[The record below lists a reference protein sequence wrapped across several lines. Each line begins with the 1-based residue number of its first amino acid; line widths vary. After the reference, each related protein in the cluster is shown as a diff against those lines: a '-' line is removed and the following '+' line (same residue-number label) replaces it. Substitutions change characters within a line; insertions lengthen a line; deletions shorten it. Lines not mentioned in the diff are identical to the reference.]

1 MYRLKSFRKILPAI
15 ISGLILLSLAS
26 VNCSAVP
33 YRSGYGDKP
42 VRFAF
47 ITDVHIAVGAPSVE
61 DLRLCVRDINR
72 QQELDFVIFG
82 GDITD
87 FGSDE
92 EIALAKS
99 LIDSLQ
105 VRHYVLAGN
114 HDANWS
120 ESGCNTFLSVFGYE
134 QFCFEEGGWRFIGCN
149 SGPDMRM
156 SPALVPH
163 ESMVWLENLP
173 KGRKSIF
180 LNHYPMDSSVL
191 NYADVTRTLKKLD
204 VRFEI
209 GGHWHRNTALNYGG
223 IPAILGR
230 SGMSSGASAGYNII
244 ELFQDSVSVAER
256 RVYPNSSVLLE
267 PWYTSRLAP
276 VADTV
281 SYDAHGLA
289 ADYPWMRYGVNDEY
303 PSVRELWSFQ
313 DEYNI
318 VAGSAISGDTA
329 FYTTSSGY
337 VRAIS
342 LKDGKEKWSQK
353 FPGKIFSTPA
363 VDGKTLV
370 FGCSDGKVYALGT
383 SNGKTLWTYSAR
395 KSIVASPVI
404 MNGKVF
410 IGASDG
416 AFRCLDLSDGS
427 LIWEYSEVEGHQAS
441 TPFIDREQVVFGT
454 WGRKLYSLDPL
465 TGKLQWVWTVG
476 RPVRNYSPASCV
488 PVKADGKIFV
498 AVPDRRIYAINA
510 KTGQQEFFVEGGRD
524 ALGVSEDGSM
534 VFSKTMFHKT
544 YAINPSSPEK
554 IWEKENNT
562 GYEIAPTALV
572 EKDGVLFIP
581 TCKGNL
587 VAMSSKTGD
596 FLWAHK
602 LSIGLVNPLQV
613 WREGREFRILATT
626 MDGKVTLLSV
636 PLAYNMR

>member
-1 MYRLKSFRKILPAI
+1 MNLFRNILRVAVALMATVIALFSSPSFSAAAP
-15 ISGLILLSLAS
+15 LS
-26 VNCSAVP
+26 
-33 YRSGYGDKP
+33 SGYGERP
-42 VRFAF
+42 LRFAF
-47 ITDVHIAVGAPSVE
+47 ITDVHIAVGAPSVD
-61 DLRLCVRDINR
+61 DLRLCIKDLNE
-72 QQELDFVIFG
+72 QQDLEFVIFG

-99 LIDSLQ
+99 LMDSLNI
-105 VRHYVLAGN
+105 RHYVLAGN

-163 ESMVWLENLP
+163 ESMVWLESLP

-191 NYADVTRTLKKLD
+191 NYADVTRTLKALD

-209 GGHWHRNTALNYGG
+209 GGHWHVNTALNYGG

-230 SGMSSGASAGYNII
+230 TGMSNGKGAGYNVI
-244 ELFQDSVSVAER
+244 ELYEDSVCVAER
-256 RVYPNSSVLLE
+256 RIFPDSASLMD
-267 PWYTSRLAP
+267 PWYTSRLSP
-276 VADTV
+276 ITDTV
-281 SYDAHGLA
+281 TYDAHGLT
-289 ADYPWMRYGVNDEY
+289 ADYPWMKYDVNDTY
-303 PSVRELWSFQ
+303 PLVKEIWSFQ

-318 VAGSAISGDTA
+318 VAGSAIKGRKA
-329 FYTTSSGY
+329 YYTTSSGY
-337 VRAIS
+337 VRSIS
-342 LKDGKEKWSQK
+342 LKNGRTRWSRK
-353 FPGKIFSTPA
+353 FPGKIYSTPA
-363 VDGKTLV
+363 IEGRTLV
-370 FGCSDGKVYALGT
+370 FGCSDGKVYALRA
-383 SNGKTLWTYSAR
+383 SDGKVIWSYEAR

-404 MNGKVF
+404 RDGKVF

-416 AFRCLDLSDGS
+416 AFRCLSLKDGS
-427 LIWEYSEVEGHQAS
+427 LIWEFDGVEGHQAS
-441 TPFIDREQVVFGT
+441 TPFIDDEQVVFGS

-465 TGKLQWVWTVG
+465 TGNLQWVWTVD
-476 RPVRNYSPASCV
+476 RPVRNFSPASCV
-488 PVKADGKIFV
+488 PVKTGGKIFV

-510 KTGQQEFFVEGGRD
+510 ETGEQEFFVEGGRD
-524 ALGVSEDGSM
+524 ALGMSEDGSK
-534 VFSKTMFHKT
+534 VFSKTMFHHT
-544 YAINPSSPEK
+544 YAISPDSPEK
-554 IWEKENNT
+554 LWDKENNT

-581 TCKGNL
+581 TCKGSL
-587 VAMSSKTGD
+587 VAMSSEDGE

-602 LSIGLVNPLQV
+602 LSIGLVNPLRV
-613 WREGREFRILATT
+613 WRRGRDMRILTTT

-636 PLAYNMR
+636 PASYNMK